1 MASDTATAVD
11 VSDELSAL
19 KERRPNLSERSYSTY
34 HQSLRR
40 LKKVSSTYDLDTL
53 TTYLEALKNPPLARN
68 LLTPLLVLHPERYR
82 ALFDRLQRAA
92 DEIRVNQLPSRS
104 QQVNVTTMKEVH
116 RMLRRMREDVRTH
129 KLLQRNFFDDLN
141 IVQRRL
147 VIAYV
152 SYTILLD
159 VTMRNDLPTLQFAK
173 TTAETTEKGNWYVH
187 STGTIVLRKFKTS
200 RSFQRRGMLPL
211 RIGLSRSTRSLVNR
225 FVQSR
230 QFQEGRLL
238 SLTREKPLTKLAH
251 AAILTANS
259 YRYLG
264 VRLGTTML
272 RHLVLSEFEKRNPS
286 LKERKDKM
294 RRMQQLRI
302 ETQMSYAWRGE
313 GLSGEVK
320 K

>member
-1 MASDTATAVD
+1 M
-11 VSDELSAL
+11 
-19 KERRPNLSERSYSTY
+19 
-34 HQSLRR
+34 
-40 LKKVSSTYDLDTL
+40 
-53 TTYLEALKNPPLARN
+53 
-68 LLTPLLVLHPERYR
+68 
-82 ALFDRLQRAA
+82 
-92 DEIRVNQLPSRS
+92 
-104 QQVNVTTMKEVH
+104 
-116 RMLRRMREDVRTH
+116 
-129 KLLQRNFFDDLN
+129 
-141 IVQRRL
+141 VQRRL

-152 SYTILLD
+152 SYTMLLD
-159 VTMRNDLPTLQFAK
+159 VTMRNDLSTLQFAR
-173 TTAETTEKGNWYVH
+173 TTSDATEKGNWYVH
-187 STGTIVLRKFKTS
+187 STGTIVLRQFKTA

-211 RIGLSRSTRSLVNR
+211 RLGLQRSTRSLLNR
-225 FVQSR
+225 YVHSR
-230 QFQEGRLL
+230 QFHDNESTTPRLF

-251 AAILTANS
+251 AAILTAHS